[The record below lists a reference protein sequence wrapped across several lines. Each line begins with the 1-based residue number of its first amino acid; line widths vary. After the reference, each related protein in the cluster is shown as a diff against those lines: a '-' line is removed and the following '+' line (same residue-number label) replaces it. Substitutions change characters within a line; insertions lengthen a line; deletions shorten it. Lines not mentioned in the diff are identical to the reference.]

1 MANVELRLKV
11 SKNAYREKIDRLQ
24 NYLNR
29 ADNTISSYENKK
41 TMLDSFMDGTD
52 DNYEATLQM
61 IEDNIARVRKAR
73 SMCEASIQ
81 MLQGTLNDIDDF
93 GENLKK
99 NIETFTDLAKN
110 TADAAFD
117 AANLLS

>member
-1 MANVELRLKV
+1 MANVDLRLKV
-11 SKNAYREKIDRLQ
+11 SKSAYEEKIDRLQ
-24 NYLNR
+24 NLLNR
-29 ADNTISSYENKK
+29 ADNAITSYENKK

-73 SMCEASIQ
+73 SMCEAGIQ

-93 GENLKK
+93 GENLRK
-99 NIETFTDLAKN
+99 NIENLTEMAKN